1 MPKEIKPWPIFE
13 FFKNKLL
20 LFRETLPLAL
30 LLRHEAIRSRH
41 WDDVRFEVKEEFNE
55 QSEDFN
61 LEKVFELQLHKHA
74 VFIEDLCHN
83 AAQQLKIEKSL
94 SEIKRVWEEDPQTN
108 LDITKERSRNS
119 PEDYYKINS
128 TENIL
133 TLIEEHSQQ
142 LAAHKSSPYY
152 KNFNDKIDFWEQNI
166 ANITETIEMLF

>member
-1 MPKEIKPWPIFE
+1 
-13 FFKNKLL
+13 
-20 LFRETLPLAL
+20 
-30 LLRHEAIRSRH
+30 
-41 WDDVRFEVKEEFNE
+41 
-55 QSEDFN
+55 
-61 LEKVFELQLHKHA
+61 
-74 VFIEDLCHN
+74 
-83 AAQQLKIEKSL
+83 L

-166 ANITETIEMLF
+166 ANITETIEMLSQVQSKWFYLESIFKGQPELAKQLGREESSFKQIDKSFR